1 MTGSWNLILFVCE
14 AVLYFALMTALLH
27 LRHRIGLG
35 VFLTALGV
43 MHFVETYLA
52 AVFYVSL
59 PFGVVSP
66 GSSVFFAGKLMMILM
81 LYIQEDASTVRQPI
95 YGLFLGNLVTLAI
108 AQLLMLHQTV
118 EPAPGQVADMGFLSD
133 MGLLMLWGTTLL
145 YIDALGIILLYERL
159 GKFLPRWTILR
170 FTLSGVLVLSFDQLG
185 FYALLGHLY
194 DAPASVFWGGW
205 KAKMAAAALY
215 SGLFALYQFV
225 FRGNGALHSRRP
237 IGDVFSD
244 LTFRERYEDLLAR
257 TGRDVLTGVYDR
269 SRMEIEVPRLVRES
283 LRANTPISLV
293 IVDVDHFKSINDRFG
308 HLSGDDLLREIATAL
323 QEGIG
328 GDDHLFRYGGEEF
341 VILLPHAAHEEAL
354 ERSRQVCRRI
364 SDRIRNMAGE
374 AVTVSLGVA
383 TAPEDGGSFNALLAE
398 ADERL
403 YKAKNAGRN
412 RVVGRPA
419 GFTS

>member
-1 MTGSWNLILFVCE
+1 MGGSFDLVLFVCE
-14 AVLYFALMTALLH
+14 AVLYFALMTTLLH
-27 LRHRIGLG
+27 HRHRIGLG

-95 YGLFLGNLVTLAI
+95 YGLFLGNLFTLAI
-108 AQLLMLHQTV
+108 AQLLVLHSTV
-118 EPAPGQVADMGFLSD
+118 APAPGQVADMSFLSD
-133 MGLLMLWGTTLL
+133 MGMLMLWGTTLL
-145 YIDALGIILLYERL
+145 YLDSLGIILLYERL
-159 GKFLPRWTILR
+159 GRIFPRRTTLR
-170 FTLSGVLVLSFDQLG
+170 FTLSGVAVLSFDQIG
-185 FYALLGHLY
+185 FYALLNHLY
-194 DAPASVFWGGW
+194 DAPAAVFWGGW

-215 SGLFALYQFV
+215 SALFASYQVV

-237 IGDVFSD
+237 IADVFSD

-283 LRANTPISLV
+283 LRAGTPVSLA

-308 HLSGDDLLREIATAL
+308 HLSGDDLLREIAHAL
-323 QEGIG
+323 QSGIG
-328 GDDHLFRYGGEEF
+328 SEGHLFRYGGEEF
-341 VILLPHAAHEEAL
+341 VILLPGAGHGEAL
-354 ERSRQVCRRI
+354 VHARRI
-364 SDRIRNMAGE
+364 CAEIADRIRNMDGE
-374 AVTVSLGVA
+374 AVTISLGVA

-403 YKAKNAGRN
+403 YRAKNSGRN
-412 RVVGRPA
+412 RVVGRPESSA
-419 GFTS
+419 D

>member
-1 MTGSWNLILFVCE
+1 MVENWNLVLFVCE
-14 AVLYFALMTALLH
+14 AVLYFAVMTALLH

-81 LYIQEDASTVRQPI
+81 LYIQEDASIVRQPI
-95 YGLFLGNLVTLAI
+95 YGLFLGNLVTLVI
-108 AQLLMLHQTV
+108 AQVLMLHQTT
-118 EPAPGQVADMGFLSD
+118 EPAASQVADMGFLSD

-145 YIDALGIILLYERL
+145 YVDALGIILLYERL
-159 GKFLPRWTILR
+159 GKFLPRRAILR
-170 FTLSGVLVLSFDQLG
+170 FGLSGAIMLSFDQVG
-185 FYALLGHLY
+185 FYALLSQLY
-194 DAPASVFWGGW
+194 DAPAAVLWGGW
-205 KAKMAAAALY
+205 KAKMVAVALY
-215 SGLFALYQFV
+215 AGLFALYQFV
-225 FRGNGALHSRRP
+225 FRGNGALQSRRP
-237 IGDVFSD
+237 IRDIFSD

-269 SRMEIEVPRLVRES
+269 SRMEIEAPRLVRES
-283 LRANTPISLV
+283 LRSGVAISLV

-308 HLSGDDLLREIATAL
+308 HLSGDDLLRQIANAL
-323 QEGIG
+323 QQGIG
-328 GDDHLFRYGGEEF
+328 ADDHLFRYGGEEF
-341 VILLPHAAHEEAL
+341 VILLPHADHEQAL
-354 ERSRQVCRRI
+354 SRSRHVCAAI
-364 SDRIRNMAGE
+364 SETIRNRAGE
-374 AVTVSLGVA
+374 AMSISLGVA
-383 TAPEDGGSFNALLAE
+383 TAPEDGSSFNILLAE

-403 YKAKNAGRN
+403 YMAKNAGRN

-419 GFTS
+419 EQAD